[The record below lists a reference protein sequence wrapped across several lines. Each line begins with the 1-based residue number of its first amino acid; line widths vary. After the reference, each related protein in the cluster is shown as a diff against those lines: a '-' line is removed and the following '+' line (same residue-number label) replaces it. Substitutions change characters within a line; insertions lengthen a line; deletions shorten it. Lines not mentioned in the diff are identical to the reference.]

1 MDGDLRAFP
10 RLLESASTWLNDY
23 TVDVIAMHAINTLPD
38 DAPLSE
44 ARRYFQRVSTPGLAV
59 AAYARRLS
67 HHGQSDEALRLID
80 EALATFS
87 PRAYQLYLTAAR
99 YRVSRADEDLD
110 AYIRLTTAGARLL
123 PGLVPIDELP
133 AARPELGG
141 VYPLD
146 TVLASGW
153 KEAVVLRLAE
163 LPDLELQVLGRFEL
177 RFAERI
183 VEMTER
189 HRQLVVLFLLGLS
202 REEVAEAIWPEADVA
217 KQRNNMGVQFSL
229 LRRVLEPWGVT
240 KYVHED
246 GLRNVK
252 SDHAR
257 LLAALQAGDAE
268 RVVALYREPFAPGL
282 DLEPVE
288 DHRGWLRERAVT
300 VLVEAAEASDQ
311 TRAVNLLA
319 KVIELDPLNEEALCS
334 LLRRLVGRG
343 RLREAQRHFGEFSR
357 RLHEEMGLEPL
368 PETRA
373 VLEPA

>member
-1 MDGDLRAFP
+1 M
-10 RLLESASTWLNDY
+10 
-23 TVDVIAMHAINTLPD
+23 
-38 DAPLSE
+38 
-44 ARRYFQRVSTPGLAV
+44 
-59 AAYARRLS
+59 
-67 HHGQSDEALRLID
+67 DEALRLID
-80 EALATFS
+80 QALMDFT

-99 YRVSRADEDLD
+99 YRITRAAVDLD
-110 AYIRLTTAGARLL
+110 AYIGLTTAGARLL
-123 PGLVPIDELP
+123 PGLVPLEELP
-133 AARPELGG
+133 AGRPELGS
-141 VYPLD
+141 VYTLD

-177 RFAERI
+177 RFAGRV
-183 VEMTER
+183 VELTER
-189 HRQLVVLFLLGLS
+189 HKQLVVLFLLGLS
-202 REEVAEAIWPEADVA
+202 REEVAEAIWPEVDLA

-246 GLRNVK
+246 GLRNVAT
-252 SDHAR
+252 DHAR
-257 LLAALQAGDAE
+257 LLAALEGGDADS
-268 RVVALYREPFAPGL
+268 VVALYREPFAPGL

-288 DHRGWLRERAVT
+288 DHRGWLRERAVAL
-300 VLVEAAEASDQ
+300 LVQVAETSEPP
-311 TRAVNLLA
+311 RAVSLLA
-319 KVIELDPLNEEALCS
+319 KVIELDPLNEEALRS

-357 RLHEEMGLEPL
+357 RLHDEMGLEPL

>member
-1 MDGDLRAFP
+1 
-10 RLLESASTWLNDY
+10 
-23 TVDVIAMHAINTLPD
+23 
-38 DAPLSE
+38 
-44 ARRYFQRVSTPGLAV
+44 
-59 AAYARRLS
+59 
-67 HHGQSDEALRLID
+67 
-80 EALATFS
+80 
-87 PRAYQLYLTAAR
+87 
-99 YRVSRADEDLD
+99 
-110 AYIRLTTAGARLL
+110 
-123 PGLVPIDELP
+123 
-133 AARPELGG
+133 
-141 VYPLD
+141 
-146 TVLASGW
+146 
-153 KEAVVLRLAE
+153 
-163 LPDLELQVLGRFEL
+163 
-177 RFAERI
+177 
-183 VEMTER
+183 
-189 HRQLVVLFLLGLS
+189 
-202 REEVAEAIWPEADVA
+202 
-217 KQRNNMGVQFSL
+217 
-229 LRRVLEPWGVT
+229 VT